1 MEHIVC
7 SQICRHLDHNS
18 TLHPNQYGCRKG
30 FSCERQFVD
39 TIHELAY
46 SINPMTQTD
55 VIFLEFSKVFDKVS
69 RDKLLH
75 KIRYYGIGG
84 KTNTWISAFLCSRSQ
99 QVVTNGQTS
108 QSAGVLSGQE
118 VCWGL
123 CCINIHQRHR
133 EGVISQMPMFTDDSI
148 LLTVKYTL
156 PLTSHSSLTR
166 TNFSFGQGHGTWIL
180 MWQSVL
186 SYRLLPRRTYRPMIT
201 SWGANKYYGL
211 TTRTYWGLTINT
223 NLSWQPRI
231 NKVQNKASKTLGL
244 LKRTLYAAPPQLATN
259 VHVCYMYALGHL
271 TQRQAVRQSSAYKDP
286 LRGLKPVITAELH
299 VLVICALI

>member
-1 MEHIVC
+1 MCYQQGHVLKETANEIAGVLSVIFQQSYEEETVPSDWSIARISAIYKKGGKAHPSNYRPVSFTCITGNIMEHIVC

-18 TLHPNQYGCRKG
+18 TLHPNQYGYRKG
-30 FSCERQFVD
+30 FSCVRQFVD

-46 SINPMTQTD
+46 SINQKTQTD

-69 RDKLLH
+69 RDKPLH
-75 KIRYYGIGG
+75 KICYHGIGG

-99 QVVTNGQTS
+99 QVVINGQTS

-123 CCINIHQRHR
+123 CCTTIDQRHR
-133 EGVISQMPMFTDDSI
+133 EGMISQMPMFTDDSI

-156 PLTSHSSLTR
+156 PLTTSHSSLTW
-166 TNFSFGQGHGTWIL
+166 TNFCFGQRHGTWIL

-186 SYRLLPRRTYRPMIT
+186 SYRLLPRRTYIPMIT

-211 TTRTYWGLTINT
+211 TTRTYWGLPST
-223 NLSWQPRI
+223 RI
-231 NKVQNKASKTLGL
+231 
-244 LKRTLYAAPPQLATN
+244 Y
-259 VHVCYMYALGHL
+259 
-271 TQRQAVRQSSAYKDP
+271 
-286 LRGLKPVITAELH
+286 RGSYL
-299 VLVICALI
+299 